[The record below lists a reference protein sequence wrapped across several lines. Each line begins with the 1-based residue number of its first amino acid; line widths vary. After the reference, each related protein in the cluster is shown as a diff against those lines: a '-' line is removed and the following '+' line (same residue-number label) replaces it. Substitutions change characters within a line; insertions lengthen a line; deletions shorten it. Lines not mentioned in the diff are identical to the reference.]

1 MQIKKQQLEPGI
13 KQWTSSKLGKEYVK
27 AVYCHCAYLNSMQS
41 GGGGGLIFK
50 LCPTLVTPGTV
61 ACQATLSMGFLR
73 QEYWSELPFPSPG
86 DLPNLGTE
94 PRSPAL

>member
-1 MQIKKQQLEPGI
+1 MQDKKQQWEVDME
-13 KQWTSSKLGKEYVK
+13 QWTGSKLGKEYVK

-61 ACQATLSMGFLR
+61 ACQAPLSMGRSR
-73 QEYWSELPFPSPG
+73 QV
-86 DLPNLGTE
+86 
-94 PRSPAL
+94 

>member
-1 MQIKKQQLEPGI
+1 MQVKKQELEPDMEP
-13 KQWTSSKLGKEYVK
+13 WTGSKLGKEYVK

-61 ACQATLSMGFLR
+61 ACQAPLSMGRSR
-73 QEYWSELPFPSPG
+73 QV
-86 DLPNLGTE
+86 
-94 PRSPAL
+94 

>member
-1 MQIKKQQLEPGI
+1 MQVKKQQLELDMERQTGP
-13 KQWTSSKLGKEYVK
+13 KLGKEYVK

-61 ACQATLSMGFLR
+61 ACQAPLFRGFSR
-73 QEYWSELPFPSPG
+73 QEYWSGLLFPCPFLP
-86 DLPNLGTE
+86 LGWCH
-94 PRSPAL
+94 LHI